1 MAPPPPLPRFA
12 AGRHALTSQLGSTGN
27 DSGGDEPELAWRLT
41 RSQVLRDSMGVAIAT
56 GAYGISFGAIALAG
70 GLDFWQT
77 MALSLLMFTGGSQFG
92 LIGVVA
98 GGGAPLAGAAT
109 AIMLGA
115 RNALYGLRLSELL
128 DVRGGRRLLTAQLVI
143 DESTAMSIGRSS
155 VRAARLGFYAT
166 GIGVFVL
173 WNIGTAIGVVGASW
187 LSDPRLLGLD
197 AAAPAAFLALLA
209 PRMRG
214 RETWVVALTAALVA
228 LIAVPFVPVGFPV
241 LIAALVGVVAGLL
254 PQRRSGDPADDV
266 ASRDDG
272 SRGDAPT
279 GEGKS

>member
-1 MAPPPPLPRFA
+1 MGPPDHGP
-12 AGRHALTSQLGSTGN
+12 G
-27 DSGGDEPELAWRLT
+27 DDEPELAWRLI
-41 RSQVLRDSMGVAIAT
+41 RSQVLRDAMGVAIAT
-56 GAYGISFGAIALAG
+56 GAYAISFGAIALAG

-128 DVRGGRRLLTAQLVI
+128 NVRGGRRLLTAQLVI
-143 DESTAMSIGRSS
+143 DESTAMAIGRDS
-155 VRAARLGFYAT
+155 VRASRLGFYAT

-173 WNIGTAIGVVGASW
+173 WNIGTAVGVIGASW

-209 PRMRG
+209 PRLRG
-214 RETWVVALTAALVA
+214 RETWIVALTAALVA
-228 LIAVPFVPVGFPV
+228 LVAVPFVPVGFPV
-241 LIAALVGVVAGLL
+241 LIAALVGVVAGVL
-254 PQRRSGDPADDV
+254 PQRRSADEAPTDDV
-266 ASRDDG
+266 A
-272 SRGDAPT
+272 T
-279 GEGKS
+279 GEGAS

>member
-1 MAPPPPLPRFA
+1 MTTPDDAADNHAPGDRRFD
-12 AGRHALTSQLGSTGN
+12 Q
-27 DSGGDEPELAWRLT
+27 EPALAWRLT
-41 RSQVLRDSMGVAIAT
+41 RTQVLRDAMGVAIAT
-56 GAYGISFGAIALAG
+56 GAYAISFGAIALAG

-115 RNALYGLRLSELL
+115 RNSLYGLRLSELL
-128 DVRGGRRLLTAQLVI
+128 NVRGYRRLLAAQLVI
-143 DESTAMSIGRSS
+143 DESTAMAIGRDSE
-155 VRAARLGFYAT
+155 RAARLGFYAT
-166 GIGVFVL
+166 GIGVFVC
-173 WNIGTAIGVVGASW
+173 WNIGTAVGLLGASW

-209 PRMRG
+209 PRLRG
-214 RETWVVALTAALVA
+214 REAWAVALAAAMVA

-241 LIAALVGVVAGLL
+241 LIAALVGVAVGLW
-254 PQRRSGDPADDV
+254 PRPDTGDGAQQAPEDV
-266 ASRDDG
+266 DETA
-272 SRGDAPT
+272 
-279 GEGKS
+279 GEGAP

>member
-1 MAPPPPLPRFA
+1 
-12 AGRHALTSQLGSTGN
+12 
-27 DSGGDEPELAWRLT
+27 
-41 RSQVLRDSMGVAIAT
+41 VLRDAAGVAVAT
-56 GAYGISFGAIALAG
+56 GAYAISFGAIALAG

-115 RNALYGLRLSELL
+115 RNALYGRLSELL
-128 DVRGGRRLLTAQLVI
+128 NVRGGRRLLTAQLVI
-143 DESTAMSIGRSS
+143 DESTAMAIGRDS

-173 WNIGTAIGVVGASW
+173 WNIGTAVGVIGASW

-209 PRMRG
+209 PRLRG

-254 PQRRSGDPADDV
+254 PQRRPVDTAAPTGDQ
-266 ASRDDG
+266 
-272 SRGDAPT
+272 PT
-279 GEGKS
+279 GEGAS

>member
-1 MAPPPPLPRFA
+1 MTTADDEVPLESATEGPPLP
-12 AGRHALTSQLGSTGN
+12 GRDL
-27 DSGGDEPELAWRLT
+27 DWRLT

-70 GLDFWQT
+70 GLDLWQT

-92 LIGVVA
+92 LVGVVA

-128 DVRGGRRLLTAQLVI
+128 NVRGAKRLLTAQLVI
-143 DESTAMSIGRSS
+143 DESTAMSIGRDSH
-155 VRAARLGFYAT
+155 RAARLGFYAT
-166 GIGVFVL
+166 GVGVFVL
-173 WNIGTAIGVVGASW
+173 WNVGTAVGVLGASW

-209 PRMRG
+209 PRLRG
-214 RETWVVALTAALVA
+214 REAWAVALAAAVVALV
-228 LIAVPFVPVGFPV
+228 AVPFVPVGFPV

-254 PQRRSGDPADDV
+254 PGRVDGVDTPADP
-266 ASRDDG
+266 
-272 SRGDAPT
+272 GDEDQP
-279 GEGKS
+279 

>member
-1 MAPPPPLPRFA
+1 MAAPAPLPRFV
-12 AGRHALTSQLGSTGN
+12 AGRHALTSPPASDDPAEN
-27 DSGGDEPELAWRLT
+27 SAELQWRLT
-41 RSQVLRDSMGVAIAT
+41 RSQVLRDAAGVAVAT
-56 GAYGISFGAIALAG
+56 GAYAISFGAIALAG

-128 DVRGGRRLLTAQLVI
+128 NVRGGRRLLTAQLVI
-143 DESTAMSIGRSS
+143 DESTAMAIGRDS

-173 WNIGTAIGVVGASW
+173 WNVGTAVGVVGASW

-254 PQRRSGDPADDV
+254 PQRRSGASADDV
-266 ASRDDG
+266 ASGDEVP
-272 SRGDAPT
+272 RGDVPT
-279 GEGKS
+279 GEGTS

>member
-1 MAPPPPLPRFA
+1 MTTPDDAADSPAPAGLPPA
-12 AGRHALTSQLGSTGN
+12 AGP
-27 DSGGDEPELAWRLT
+27 DLAWQLT
-41 RSQVLRDSMGVAIAT
+41 RGQVLRDAAGVAIAT

-98 GGGAPLAGAAT
+98 SGGAPLAGAAT

-128 DVRGGRRLLTAQLVI
+128 RVRGGRRLLAAQLVI
-143 DESTAMSIGRSS
+143 DESTAMAIGRDSD
-155 VRAARLGFYAT
+155 RASRLGFYAT
-166 GIGVFVL
+166 GVGVFL
-173 WNIGTAIGVVGASW
+173 CWNLGTAVGLLGASW

-209 PRMRG
+209 PRLRG
-214 RETWVVALTAALVA
+214 REAWAVALAAAMVA
-228 LIAVPFVPVGFPV
+228 LITVPFVPIGFPV
-241 LIAALVGVVAGLL
+241 LIAALVGVAVGLWPRPVPTDGPGDQTAQDRPAGN
-254 PQRRSGDPADDV
+254 ADETT
-266 ASRDDG
+266 S
-272 SRGDAPT
+272 
-279 GEGKS
+279 